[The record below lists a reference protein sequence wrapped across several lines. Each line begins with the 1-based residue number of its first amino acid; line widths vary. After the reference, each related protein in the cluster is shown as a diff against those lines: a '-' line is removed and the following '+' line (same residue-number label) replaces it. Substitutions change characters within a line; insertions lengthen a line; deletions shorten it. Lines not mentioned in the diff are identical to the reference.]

1 MLYIYELQIN
11 LESFMHI
18 DVSNNYN
25 CFVYQYQ
32 YYNWDIIT
40 LINLICFVS
49 WESFRIDLRSCNVC
63 HVLAKET
70 LRRYVINEVLEYEW
84 T

>member
-40 LINLICFVS
+40 LINLMFCFLGIVPNWS
-49 WESFRIDLRSCNVC
+49 TFL
-63 HVLAKET
+63 
-70 LRRYVINEVLEYEW
+70 
-84 T
+84 